1 MVTRSDEASSAMITY
16 GVKLGVSMTVTKYF
30 LTNYFLV
37 AMPTLTDPYFNR
49 SVVYICEHNEKGAV
63 GIVVNQPLP
72 PFKVNLSEILQVILG
87 NKSQLPAPTDFPILC
102 GGPIHPERGFVIHA
116 PSEEKWQSSLK
127 MNSEICV
134 TTSKDILQAIAKRKG
149 PKRFIFSL
157 GYASWVAGQIEQEI
171 INNFWLTVPA
181 NPKILFDVPFNERWL
196 EAMNYLG
203 ADVNK
208 LVYSGGHA

>member
-1 MVTRSDEASSAMITY
+1 MAE
-16 GVKLGVSMTVTKYF
+16 TKHF
-30 LTNYFLV
+30 LANYFLV

-63 GIVVNQPLP
+63 GIVVNLPLQS
-72 PFKVNLSEILQVILG
+72 KVNLSEILQAIVG
-87 NKSQLPAPTDFPILC
+87 SKSELPVRTDFPILC

-116 PSEEKWQSSLK
+116 SGEQQWQSSLK

-134 TTSKDILQAIAKRKG
+134 TTSKDILQAIAKQQG

-181 NPKILFDVPFNERWL
+181 NAKILFDVPFNKRWL